1 MLSIAEESPY
11 MFRQISKFKLIL
23 LAVFCPVLWLQAQ
36 ASAQSGKKFADV
48 SLITERDAAV
58 AGDTFFAA
66 FRLDIEEGWHVYW
79 RNPGDAGLPPE
90 AIWDTGG
97 GFVGDFIWP
106 IPEEQEVIP
115 GELMDYG
122 YKDEIVLPF
131 AVSVPSDATGSLTLS
146 GVLTYLICKDV
157 CIPEDA
163 PFSLELGI
171 ASEPIVNAPH
181 GRAIGE
187 AIALAPTIL
196 DGTAC
201 LSGEG
206 LEWTLSIAAAEVAGG
221 HDYLRFF
228 PYEQMIKNAAPQSA
242 SYGASG
248 AQLALI
254 PGYDYETELPSQLD
268 GIVVV
273 EKAGGERQAFELS
286 APVCAPLAGTAA
298 ASGASL
304 GGSSEAGGG
313 ANLFALAWW
322 ALLGGLILN
331 LMPCV
336 LPVLSMKVLGVV
348 GAATEDGG
356 KHLRAHGLWYTAG
369 VLVTFA
375 AIAGL
380 FVGLRS
386 AGEFLS
392 VGFQLQNAT
401 AVAGLSLLMFVIG
414 LWLLG
419 MFELGGSVQG
429 VGSGLAGRQGAA
441 GAFFTGLLAA
451 VVGAPCIGPF
461 LGVALGAVIT
471 EPAAV
476 VFLVFLLVGFG
487 LALPFLL
494 ISFVPGLHRFLP
506 KPGAWMERL
515 KEFFAFPMFLTAL
528 WLLSV
533 LADLAGTDAVIG
545 AGLGA
550 VGIAFGIWLLSS
562 NKAIIKA
569 VAAAAIL
576 FGAFLGV
583 QNTWRSMP
591 ALVGEARASEYG
603 ATSDPVMWS
612 ETAVQTALDQG
623 QGVFVDFTATWC
635 ATCQLNKATTLKKPA
650 IQAAFV
656 ERNVVFMIADF
667 TRRDSDIASALQ
679 RHKRPGVPM
688 YLFYTPGSSSPV
700 VLPQLLSEDLIMKH
714 LDAIG

>member
-1 MLSIAEESPY
+1 
-11 MFRQISKFKLIL
+11 MFRQNVKFIFAL
-23 LAVFCPVLWLQAQ
+23 LVICCSALWAQ
-36 ASAQSGKKFADV
+36 PNATAQSGAKFADV
-48 SLITERDAAV
+48 SLIAERDQAV
-58 AGDTFFAA
+58 AGETFFAA
-66 FRLDIEEGWHVYW
+66 FKLDIEEGWHVYW

-90 AIWDTGG
+90 ATWDTGG
-97 GFVGDFIWP
+97 DVVGDFIWP

-122 YKDEIVLPF
+122 YKDQLILPF
-131 AVSVPSDATGSLTLS
+131 PVTVPNDTTGPLTLS
-146 GVLTYLICKDV
+146 GVLNYLICKDV

-163 PFSLELGI
+163 AFSFEVGI
-171 ASEPIVNAPH
+171 GAETVVNALH
-181 GRAIGE
+181 GQVIGE
-187 AIALAPTIL
+187 AIALAPTPL

-206 LEWTLSIAAAEVAGG
+206 LEWTLSIAAAELAGE
-221 HDYLRFF
+221 HEYLRFF
-228 PYEQMIKNAAPQSA
+228 PYEQVIKNAASQS
-242 SYGASG
+242 SRSGASG
-248 AQLALI
+248 AQLALT
-254 PGYDYETELPSQLD
+254 PGYDFETELPSQLD

-273 EKAGGERQAFELS
+273 EKAGARKEAYEVS
-286 APVCAPLAGTAA
+286 AAICAPLAGTAGAGSGGLA
-298 ASGASL
+298 APV
-304 GGSSEAGGG
+304 EAGGG
-313 ANLFALAWW
+313 ANIFVLAWW
-322 ALLGGLILN
+322 ALLGGLVLN

-356 KHLRAHGLWYTAG
+356 KHLKAHGLWYTAG

-419 MFELGGSVQG
+419 MFELGSSVQG
-429 VGSGLAGRQGAA
+429 VGSELAGRKGAA

-471 EPAAV
+471 EPAPV
-476 VFLVFLLVGFG
+476 VFLVFFLVGFG

-515 KEFFAFPMFLTAL
+515 KQFFAFPMFLTAL

-533 LADLAGTDAVIG
+533 LADLAGTEAVIG

-550 VGIAFGIWLLSS
+550 VGIAFGIWLLASG
-562 NKAIIKA
+562 KTVIKA
-569 VAAAAIL
+569 VATLAIL
-576 FGAFLGV
+576 IGAFLGV
-583 QNTWRSMP
+583 ENTWGNAP
-591 ALVGEARASEYG
+591 ALAGEARASAYG
-603 ATSDPVMWS
+603 AISEPVMWS
-612 ETAVQTALDQG
+612 EAAVQTALDQG

-650 IQAAFV
+650 IQAAFA
-656 ERNVVFMIADF
+656 EQNIVFMVADF
-667 TRRDSDIASALQ
+667 TRRDSDIAAALQ

-688 YLFYTPGSSSPV
+688 YLFYAPGRADPV
-700 VLPQLLSEDLIMKH
+700 VLPQLLSEEVVMRH